1 MFPSTPSALSSLL
14 GAPGSLNKGMDAL
27 SLDAKMPGNGCRAD
41 TSVDDSEQQAVAL
54 ERCSF
59 CALLDRDGCGMCG
72 CEFVERCVRERVVGV
87 GFFGHFSPVVVF
99 GVVRG
104 CALFLLYRS
113 DVSSL
118 SMWSGDVN
126 PPFTMVAWGRR
137 WPPPRSLG
145 FLGAVWFPAVDF
157 VGEVDVVDVGYVVF
171 DD

>member
-1 MFPSTPSALSSLL
+1 MFPSTPSAPPILA
-14 GAPGSLNKGMDAL
+14 GAPGSLNKGMNAL
-27 SLDAKMPGNGCRAD
+27 SLDAKMPGNGCRTD

-59 CALLDRDGCGMCG
+59 CALLDRDGRGMCG
-72 CEFVERCVRERVVGV
+72 CELVERCVRERVVGA

-126 PPFTMVAWGRR
+126 PLLTAGCGGGVDLPHGR
-137 WPPPRSLG
+137 
-145 FLGAVWFPAVDF
+145 
-157 VGEVDVVDVGYVVF
+157 
-171 DD
+171 